1 MKVPSKQLTKIFFF
15 IYGLGIFLFYIGGC
29 SGDGIGLDINGNLV
43 GPCLPDTTI
52 SFACD
57 IQPIFSQSCSCHLGS
72 GAPLSL
78 DLSTGK
84 SYNNLVNVPS
94 SEIDSLDR
102 IEPGE
107 PDTSYLVWKIE
118 GDSRIVPVRMPADG
132 PPYLEDQAIELIRKW
147 VLQGALNN

>member
-57 IQPIFSQSCSCHLGS
+57 IQPIFDRSCSCHLGG
-72 GAPLSL
+72 GAPKGL
-78 DLSTGK
+78 DLSAGN
-84 SYNNLVNVPS
+84 SYGNLVNVPS
-94 SEIDSLDR
+94 VELPSLDR
-102 IEPGE
+102 VEPTD
-107 PDTSYLVWKIE
+107 PDSSYLVWKIE
-118 GDSRIVPVRMPADG
+118 GDSGITGERMPFGG
-132 PPYLEDQAIELIRKW
+132 PY
-147 VLQGALNN
+147 